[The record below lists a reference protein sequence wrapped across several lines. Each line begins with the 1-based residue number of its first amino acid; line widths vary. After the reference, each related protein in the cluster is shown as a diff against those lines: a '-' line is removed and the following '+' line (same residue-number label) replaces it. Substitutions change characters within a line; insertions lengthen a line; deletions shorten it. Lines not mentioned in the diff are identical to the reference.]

1 MRLQTRIINTI
12 NDAVQ
17 KSFGNVNVYLFGS
30 RVDDSKKGG
39 DIDIAIDSNLS
50 RVDFRRNKVKLISQL
65 IKVDFDFKID
75 IVNYNT
81 KDQLLKNQ
89 ITENAQLLKVIT

>member
-1 MRLQTRIINTI
+1 MRLQSRIIDI
-12 NDAVQ
+12 IIDATQ
-17 KSFGNVNVYLFGS
+17 KSFGNVNIYLFGS
-30 RVDDSKKGG
+30 RLDDAKKGG

-50 RVDFRRNKVKLISQL
+50 RIDFRRCKAKLVAQL
-65 IKVDFDFKID
+65 IKVDFDFEID

-89 ITENAQLLKVIT
+89 INQNSKLLK